1 MTIRGPEPAVN
12 ALRERLEQDLP
23 AAIDAVNSDVTD
35 GYTVEHPARVLDYM
49 PPFDTIQSFPT
60 VCIEHGPG
68 RFEDDTGY
76 EATGVYD
83 LTVIAVLSDADQQSL
98 TRKLRR
104 YLLAMTRVTL
114 EGRDLGSG
122 TGIPWGVTV
131 VGFDF
136 GPALADKARK
146 AEEPA
151 AFRSWTELTVR
162 VKLDES

>member
-23 AAIDAVNSDVTD
+23 AAVDQINAEVTD
-35 GYTVEHPARVLDYM
+35 GYAIDLPARVLDYM
-49 PPFDTIQSFPT
+49 PPFDTIQAFPT
-60 VCIEHGPG
+60 VCIVHGPG

-83 LTVIAVLSDADQQSL
+83 LTVVAVLSDADQQAL

-104 YLLAMTRVTL
+104 YLLALTRVAL
-114 EGRDLGSG
+114 EGRNLG
-122 TGIPWGVTV
+122 TGDGVPWGVTLR
-131 VGFDF
+131 GFDF
-136 GPALADKARK
+136 GPAMADKPDTAQP
-146 AEEPA
+146 PA
-151 AFRSWTELTVR
+151 AFLSWTELTVT